1 MEHLLVAPFKRPP
14 MTANDQR
21 RAHWAVVRKAK
32 QEVGDTVY
40 WLAQRAGIKDL
51 GPSVVSFLWYTPTR
65 RATDS
70 DSLGP
75 FVKGAL
81 DGLVR
86 AGVWPDDNSKYVKQ
100 TRMAVT
106 DSDTK
111 NPRIEIRIWE
121 VGETG
126 IELAGAGGVPVH

>member
-1 MEHLLVAPFKRPP
+1 MEHRLTVPFKRPP

-21 RAHWAVVRKAK
+21 RAHWAVVAKAK
-32 QEVGDTVY
+32 KQVGDVVE
-40 WLAQRAGIKDL
+40 WQARRAGIKDL
-51 GPSVVSFLWYTPTR
+51 GPSVVSVLWYTPTK

-86 AGVWPDDNSKYVKQ
+86 AGVWPDDNSRYVKQ
-100 TRMAVT
+100 TCMAVS
-106 DSDTK
+106 DGDTK
-111 NPRIEIRIWE
+111 NPRIEIRIRE
-121 VGETG
+121 VGDTG
-126 IELAGAGGVPVH
+126 IEVVA